1 LKHWK
6 KRHADELTNIPMPGR
21 KAGSKKSPNATVS
34 AKISTQLKEARAEIV
49 RLKEELNQAPKV
61 DTSLLKELTSEREEL
76 KRQVDALMADKATLL
91 ENIKS
96 EVGTIDEVQR
106 LQEEVTSLN
115 SAAEDTEE
123 ELARTRDEVADLNH
137 RLAYTAQ
144 DNDRL
149 TRENKRLK
157 DRLSALEQY
166 VYVTLAPVESA

>member
-1 LKHWK
+1 
-6 KRHADELTNIPMPGR
+6 
-21 KAGSKKSPNATVS
+21 
-34 AKISTQLKEARAEIV
+34 
-49 RLKEELNQAPKV
+49 
-61 DTSLLKELTSEREEL
+61 LLKELTSEREEL